1 MSNIETPF
9 FLRLAP
15 LFLIPFF
22 QNNFEIISNK
32 DIIKN
37 GIYTG
42 SIKDYISESKKRVT
56 I

>member
-1 MSNIETPF
+1 M
-9 FLRLAP
+9 LRPLLFENYLFIP

-22 QNNFEIISNK
+22 RNNFKIILNE

-37 GIYTG
+37 GMYIG
-42 SIKDYISESKKRVT
+42 SIKDYISESKKR